1 MLVLLAAAALFGL
14 TRLLSGSGAG
24 AAIALTPVASA
35 APTSAFRTPLPEEI
49 RGVHITGPLMTLPGK
64 FQEYLA
70 LKRDGLN
77 TVEVDLK
84 DESGNVS
91 FLKGAPAIALKD
103 GAARPYFNATKVA
116 RAGARRGRVPDRSR
130 RQLRGSDHRGRA
142 SGARDP
148 HERRLD
154 LEDERRPRAG

>member
-1 MLVLLAAAALFGL
+1 MLVLLGAAALFGL

-49 RGVHITGPLMTLPGK
+49 RGVHITGPLMSLPGK
-64 FQEYLA
+64 FEEYLA

-77 TVEVDLK
+77 TVEVDVK

-103 GAARPYFNATKVA
+103 GAARPYFDAA
-116 RAGARRGRVPDRSR
+116 EGRPRGARRRRLPDRPR
-130 RQLRGSDHRGRA
+130 RQPSRIRSPRSRIRSSRSTAATARSGRRTAGS
-142 SGARDP
+142 
-148 HERRLD
+148 
-154 LEDERRPRAG
+154 AG